1 MPISTIGANGL
12 TSPLPAAN
20 LGTPSAINLGNAT
33 ALPKAALPT
42 GSVLQVVQGTLG
54 SSVSTTTN
62 NTWVTTGLA
71 ASITPTSS
79 SNKILVT
86 VSGTGYTSGSAVQG
100 VFTLY
105 RGATNLSTYGFTT
118 VYAGSSSTQGGITFS
133 YLDSP
138 STTSSTKY
146 TLYFSLSNSAGT
158 LMFNSPSA
166 FGQGNA
172 TIILQE
178 IAA

>member
-1 MPISTIGANGL
+1 MAISTIGANGL

-20 LGTPSAINLGNAT
+20 LGTPSAINLSNAVS
-33 ALPKAALPT
+33 LPKAALPT

-138 STTSSTKY
+138 SATSST
-146 TLYFSLSNSAGT
+146 T
-158 LMFNSPSA
+158 
-166 FGQGNA
+166 
-172 TIILQE
+172 
-178 IAA
+178 